1 MSAYLKRRLAER
13 TTWAA
18 IGLAVTGA
26 AALPSP
32 YSWIVIAVGVIGVL
46 VPSPGSKD
54 NEQ

>member
-1 MSAYLKRRLAER
+1 MSAYLKRRLGER

-26 AALPSP
+26 AALLSP

-46 VPSPGSKD
+46 VPSPGGKD
-54 NEQ
+54 ADA

>member
-1 MSAYLKRRLAER
+1 MSVLGYLKRRLEER

-18 IGLAVTGA
+18 IGLAVTGG

-46 VPSPGSKD
+46 VPSPSSDRG
-54 NEQ
+54 